1 MLNVMRFKP
10 SARIKLSGAVLNL
23 SGGVEAEIERL
34 WTAEQSRRREPIFN
48 GKILSA
54 MEVEPEWIVGGIV
67 EYRHL
72 IAQRAKPELFHE
84 LNVRPVAVSGLL
96 ECEAGILF
104 GRRAKSVTEAAGLWE
119 LCPSGGLDVSEA
131 VAGSDVDY
139 RAQILIE
146 LREEI
151 GVSADAVSKASPF
164 CLVEDPDT
172 HVIDVGIALTLSMS
186 PNEII
191 AIHRNLAT
199 KEYEELTI
207 VPRKDLTD
215 FIAKNYECITKVSAA
230 LIENAW
236 RI

>member
-10 SARIKLSGAVLNL
+10 SARIKVNGAALNP
-23 SGGVEAEIERL
+23 SGGVEAEIERM
-34 WTAEQSRRREPIFN
+34 WNAEQSRRGEALFN

-54 MEVEPEWIVGGIV
+54 MEGSIV

-72 IAQRAKPELFHE
+72 IAQRANPELFHE
-84 LNVRPVAVSGLL
+84 LNVRPVAVSGLS
-96 ECEAGILF
+96 ECGAGVLF

-131 VAGSDVDY
+131 VVGGDVDY

-151 GVSADAVSKASPF
+151 GVSADAASKVAPF
-164 CLVEDPDT
+164 GMVEDSVT
-172 HVIDVGIALTLSMS
+172 HVIDIGIAISISMS
-186 PNEII
+186 PNEITT
-191 AIHRNLAT
+191 AHRNFAT

-207 VPRKDLTD
+207 VPRKDLLA
-215 FIAKNYECITKVSAA
+215 FIAKNHECITEVSKA

-236 RI
+236 TI

>member
-1 MLNVMRFKP
+1 MLNVTRFKP
-10 SARIKLSGAVLNL
+10 SARIRLSGAALNP

-34 WTAEQSRRREPIFN
+34 WTAEQSRRGEPLFN

-54 MEVEPEWIVGGIV
+54 TEVDPNWIVGSIV

-72 IAQRAKPELFHE
+72 IAQRANPELFHE

-96 ECEAGILF
+96 ECVAGVLF

-131 VAGSDVDY
+131 VVGGDVDY

-146 LREEI
+146 LQEEI
-151 GVSADAVSKASPF
+151 GVSADAASKVDPF
-164 CLVEDPDT
+164 CIVEDPVT
-172 HVIDVGIALTLSMS
+172 HVIDIGVALSLSMS
-186 PNEII
+186 SNEITTF
-191 AIHRNLAT
+191 HRNFAT

-207 VPRKDLTD
+207 VPRKDLTE
-215 FIAKNYECITKVSAA
+215 FIARNFECITEVSVA

>member
-10 SARIKLSGAVLNL
+10 SARIKVSGAALNP

-34 WTAEQSRRREPIFN
+34 WNAEQSRRGKALFN

-54 MEVEPEWIVGGIV
+54 MEVDPDWIVGSIV

-72 IAQRAKPELFHE
+72 IAQRTNPELFHE

-96 ECEAGILF
+96 ECAAGVLF

-131 VAGSDVDY
+131 VAGGDVDY
-139 RAQILIE
+139 RAQILVE

-151 GVSADAVSKASPF
+151 GVSADAASKVAPF
-164 CLVEDPDT
+164 GIVEDSVT
-172 HVIDVGIALTLSMS
+172 HVIDIGIAISISMS
-186 PNEII
+186 PNEITT
-191 AIHRNLAT
+191 AHRNFAT

-207 VPRKDLTD
+207 VPRKDLMA
-215 FIAKNYECITKVSAA
+215 FIAKNRECITEVSTA

-236 RI
+236 TI